1 MTRIRT
7 LSEFHCNR
15 VFIDGAEL
23 ASAALLHA
31 ELHFKLGLPPDYV
44 ADWETLIICLS
55 TIGDPN
61 AHLCRYWEYT
71 PTKRV
76 VVSARDFSSAADID
90 PTLLMSLAGAVA
102 SANDRL
108 RDNTAENRVWI
119 HSRSK
124 RLTHR

>member
-7 LSEFHCNR
+7 LSEFPTL
-15 VFIDGAEL
+15 I
-23 ASAALLHA
+23 SADT
-31 ELHFKLGLPPDYV
+31 GSTLPPRD
-44 ADWETLIICLS
+44 S
-55 TIGDPN
+55 
-61 AHLCRYWEYT
+61 
-71 PTKRV
+71 
-76 VVSARDFSSAADID
+76 SARDFSSADID
-90 PTLLMSLAGAVA
+90 PTLLMSIAGAVA